1 MGGGPRSRKVCSD
14 VIARDVRD
22 IQRGGKSGDGPPCKF
37 LFRGHINL
45 FDYERG
51 FQQAFVDSTRD
62 VRYITFLREPLSRA
76 LSEYK

>member
-1 MGGGPRSRKVCSD
+1 MLPLCVF
-14 VIARDVRD
+14 APPMY
-22 IQRGGKSGDGPPCKF
+22 QSGDGPPCKF

-51 FQQAFVDSTRD
+51 FQQAFVDLTRD